1 MIEFEKIELPTDTKR
16 WKDRSALSILVNE
29 FNREEAF
36 SNRSPWKGTMPSGS
50 PLHWAIREDNL
61 SAVSLLLQNESDV
74 IQVDSS
80 GHGPLKLAVSNA
92 CSEEIVKELL
102 RAGASSTDRLQAMIK
117 ATSEGDLELMK
128 VLVEAD
134 PEIFRTVNGFTMGG
148 LLNDS
153 GSVEVFQYLLSQ
165 GLRQSDFKIADISLI
180 AIRTAAHEFSAFIFN
195 SGLLRQATQGQL
207 SVAFLSAFEEHK
219 FPILK
224 RLYHTVSND
233 FFAVLLNRTMY
244 GGPSALCA
252 AASRNAGTMVEHLIA
267 MGAEIDFEG
276 SPYGSPLMTACAL
289 GCFDVVRRLV
299 RLGAALC
306 YVNEDGLLRNAV
318 TLSLGHQELLRWFLV
333 ERHVEQRK
341 IDGQPEQCTRQQVPW
356 SGPRAFKLAL
366 PTYVKRDFGESR
378 WSHLR
383 RLQKWKQGLL
393 GATLAESRRNS
404 GLDFKTELEFDSR
417 KSAAQAAH
425 QQFLARLGED

>member
-1 MIEFEKIELPTDTKR
+1 MIDLPTDMKGWR
-16 WKDRSALSILVNE
+16 DRSALSILVND

-36 SNRSPWKGTMPSGS
+36 SDRSPWKTTMPSGS
-50 PLHWAIREDNL
+50 PLHWAIREDDL
-61 SAVSLLLQNESDV
+61 DAVSLLLQNESDV
-74 IQVDSS
+74 NQVDSS
-80 GHGPLKLAVSNA
+80 GYGPLKLAVSEA
-92 CSEEIVKELL
+92 CSEEIIRKLL
-102 RAGASSTDRLQAMIK
+102 NSGANPTDRLYAMIE
-117 ATSEGDLELMK
+117 ATSKGDLEVIRILA
-128 VLVEAD
+128 EAN
-134 PEIFRTVNGFTMGG
+134 PEILKAADRFTMAG
-148 LLNDS
+148 LLNES

-165 GLRQSDFKIADISLI
+165 GLRPLDFKIVDVSLI
-180 AIRTAAHEFSAFIFN
+180 AIKTDADEFSAFIFN
-195 SGLLRQATQGQL
+195 SGLLRQATEGQV
-207 SVAFLSAFEEHK
+207 SIAFSSAVVEDK

-224 RLYHTVSND
+224 RLYHIVSAD
-233 FFAVLLNRTMY
+233 LFVVLLNRTMY

-252 AASRNAGTMVEHLIA
+252 AASRNAGTIVDDLIA

-318 TLSLGHQELLRWFLV
+318 TLSSGHQELLRWFLV

-341 IDGQPEQCTRQQVPW
+341 LDNQPEQFTPVEQVAW

-366 PTYVKRDFGESR
+366 PTYVKRNFGESR

-383 RLQKWKQGLL
+383 RLQKWKEDLF

-404 GLDFKTELEFDSR
+404 GLDFKAEFEAES
-417 KSAAQAAH
+417 KTNEAQAAH
-425 QQFLARLGED
+425 RQFLARLGEH

>member
-1 MIEFEKIELPTDTKR
+1 MIDLPTDMKGWR
-16 WKDRSALSILVNE
+16 DRSALSILVNE
-29 FNREEAF
+29 FNREETF
-36 SNRSPWKGTMPSGS
+36 SDRSPWKTTMPSGS
-50 PLHWAIREDNL
+50 PLHWAIREDNI

-74 IQVDSS
+74 NQVDSS
-80 GHGPLKLAVSNA
+80 GHGPLKLAVSEA
-92 CSEEIVKELL
+92 CSEEIVKKLL
-102 RAGASSTDRLQAMIK
+102 SFGANPTDRLYAMIE
-117 ATSEGDLELMK
+117 ATSEGDLEVIRILA
-128 VLVEAD
+128 EAD
-134 PEIFRTVNGFTMGG
+134 PEILKAADRFTMSG
-148 LLNDS
+148 LLNES

-165 GLRQSDFKIADISLI
+165 GLRPLDFKIADISII
-180 AIRTAAHEFSAFIFN
+180 AFKTDADEFSAFIFN
-195 SGLLRQATQGQL
+195 SGLLRQATEGQV
-207 SVAFLSAFEEHK
+207 SIAFFSAVVEDK

-224 RLYHTVSND
+224 RLYHAVSTD
-233 FFAVLLNRTMY
+233 LFVVLLNRTLY

-252 AASRNAGTMVEHLIA
+252 AASRNAGTIVEHLIA

-341 IDGQPEQCTRQQVPW
+341 LDNQPGQCTRQQVPW

-393 GATLAESRRNS
+393 GVTLAESRRNS

-417 KSAAQAAH
+417 KSKAQAAH
-425 QQFLARLGED
+425 QQFLARLGEY